1 MPQFFAFWPCGCP
14 KLTSRA
20 GTHSTQGELVQTL
33 VQHIHGSS
41 CRYAEYKENH
51 DPMIQIEEEYVPIR
65 SNREDA
71 AVGDITVRA
80 NFMSRK
86 NKKKAKK
93 TSRAGH
99 GQIIRFSMDA
109 MEQSNY
115 MMPQG
120 FSGSA
125 DLSDCWHPAL
135 EDADGDLAAYFIM
148 NPDLR
153 TDSTLNCAVVG
164 RMPYLVYEGSFR
176 SKDGVV
182 PRSLAV
188 GFDNACRRGE
198 NSVLSALVAF
208 TRATKVFEDTTS
220 ENLQPGHSHNQL
232 DQFFSLISRASVLKD
247 CGLYSQSS
255 DPVEWLQA
263 ADDAGPQAADDAIRT
278 SRQEAE
284 QAAREHLLAEI
295 ASVRDDIKKM
305 FR

>member
-20 GTHSTQGELVQTL
+20 GTHSRQGELVQTL

-65 SNREDA
+65 SNREAA
-71 AVGDITVRA
+71 AVGDITFRT
-80 NFMSRK
+80 FMLRK
-86 NKKKAKK
+86 KKKKAKIA
-93 TSRAGH
+93 SRAGH
-99 GQIIRFSMDA
+99 GQIIRLSMDGMDQA
-109 MEQSNY
+109 KFK
-115 MMPQG
+115 MPQS

-208 TRATKVFEDTTS
+208 TCATKVFEDTTL